1 MFYFIKL
8 MTLLLFLLS
17 TIPKAI
23 YTMALGVDQNL
34 LQITYV
40 LTIFK
45 CFLLQMLSLVNYLCL
60 PPKNIF

>member
-8 MTLLLFLLS
+8 MTLVLFLLG